1 MAANLQLLDL
11 TALGTIGGL
20 TLATTAVTNGLW
32 RSFGWQPRWLG
43 LVVSLVICVA
53 TAVFAGNIAPVN
65 LFLAVLNAFVVY
77 LAAAGSSGAG
87 AAIQGGQ
94 GQAPANEG
102 RELPGTEDDAVGR
115 KFLRSWF

>member
-53 TAVFAGNIAPVN
+53 TAVFTGNIAAVN
-65 LFLAVLNAFVVY
+65 LFLAVVNGFVVY
-77 LAAAGSSGAG
+77 LAAAGTSGAG
-87 AAIQGGQ
+87 AAIQGSKAQAHSDEGQ
-94 GQAPANEG
+94 
-102 RELPGTEDDAVGR
+102 ELPGMGDEPADR
-115 KFLRSWF
+115 QFLRSWF

>member
-53 TAVFAGNIAPVN
+53 TAFFAGNVAPVSI
-65 LFLAVLNAFVVY
+65 FLAVLNAFVVY
-77 LAAAGSSGAG
+77 LAAAGTSGAG
-87 AAIQGGQ
+87 AAIQGDQ

-102 RELPGTEDDAVGR
+102 RELPGMDDEPPDR
-115 KFLRSWF
+115 QFLRSWF